1 MLSAPPNIQCKR
13 GTHGPLACCI
23 AAAPESSLHPS
34 AAPPVIICQP
44 VSAFGSRS
52 SVRCRGSDYGKRAA
66 WSATLIASKVITNVV
81 PYIGELKAH
90 GLGSWSTPVGIIEN
104 LTEYAAVTC
113 NSSWILGIA
122 AVTFGFR
129 VLLLPIV
136 FKGMRNNYTMANLR
150 PEIQLHQERAK
161 QLDAQGDE
169 QGAMAAKMK
178 VVEIFQKNGVNPF
191 KAMLPAFVQM
201 PLFIS
206 FFFGLKNM
214 AAAPVRPSRHAESQ
228 VKITVSYRP

>member
-1 MLSAPPNIQCKR
+1 MT
-13 GTHGPLACCI
+13 THT
-23 AAAPESSLHPS
+23 SLHSVLYRGCLLERPAS
-34 AAPPVIICQP
+34 PHRVFCRRLPARQRFRQLPIQPPLQMFEYNAP
-44 VSAFGSRS
+44 VSYISLTAQ
-52 SVRCRGSDYGKRAA
+52 VV
-66 WSATLIASKVITNVV
+66 TKVL

-90 GLGSWSTPVGIIEN
+90 GLGSWTTPVGVIEN

-214 AAAPVRPSRHAESQ
+214 AAAPVCMYVQQPIAAQ
-228 VKITVSYRP
+228 PTMVCLMACLMA